1 MRGDLAYGQPGT
13 ADPDRTRAL
22 FGQAMGLV
30 AATAGCFTLGAYLGR
45 GSSYAS
51 GTSAFIFAFICLV
64 AMKFTVRRSTAGA
77 TVLLLASGVLLG
89 SGTSAVLV
97 YLTRT
102 NMQILWQAGGATA
115 LFVAGFGAIGYAT
128 RRDLP
133 ALLRVSFV
141 ALLLLTVSGIVLIF
155 VHISHRSVIYSALA
169 LLIFAGWATVDF
181 RRLRRRRNLDSG
193 PLIAVSIFLDPL
205 NVFLIIMRFIGGG
218 YGG

>member
-1 MRGDLAYGQPGT
+1 MQGNLAYGQPGI
-13 ADPDRTRAL
+13 ADPDRTRCL

-30 AATAGCFTLGAYLGR
+30 AVTAGCFTLGAYLGR
-45 GSSYAS
+45 GSSYS
-51 GTSAFIFAFICLV
+51 WGTAAFIFAFICLV

-89 SGTSAVLV
+89 SGTSAVLL

-102 NMQILWQAGGATA
+102 SMQMLWQAGGATA

-128 RRDLP
+128 RRDLS
-133 ALLRVSFV
+133 ALWRVSFV
-141 ALLLLTVSGIVLIF
+141 ALLLLIVFGIVLVF
-155 VHISHRSVIYSALA
+155 VHISPGSVIYSALA

-205 NVFLIIMRFIGGG
+205 NVFLVIMRFIGGG

>member
-1 MRGDLAYGQPGT
+1 MTGDLAYGQPGT
-13 ADPDRTRAL
+13 ANPDRTRSL

-30 AATAGCFTLGAYLGR
+30 AFTAGCFTLAAYLGR

-51 GTSAFIFAFICLV
+51 GTSAFIFAYICLV

-77 TVLLLASGVLLG
+77 TVLLLASGALLG
-89 SGTSAVLV
+89 LGTSAVLV

-102 NMQILWQAGGATA
+102 SMQILWQVGGATA

-128 RRDLP
+128 RRDLS
-133 ALLRVSFV
+133 ALLRVSFA
-141 ALLLLTVSGIVLIF
+141 ALLLLIMFGIVLIF
-155 VHISHRSVIYSALA
+155 MHISHGSVIYSALA
-169 LLIFAGWATVDF
+169 LVILAGWTTVDF

-218 YGG
+218 TEG

>member
-1 MRGDLAYGQPGT
+1 MQGDLAYGQPGT
-13 ADPDRTRAL
+13 ANPDRTRSL

-30 AATAGCFTLGAYLGR
+30 AVTVGCFTLAAYLGR
-45 GSSYAS
+45 GSSYDAGSS
-51 GTSAFIFAFICLV
+51 GLVFAYVCLV
-64 AMKFTVRRSTAGA
+64 AMKLTVRRSTAGA

-102 NMQILWQAGGATA
+102 SMQILWQAGGATA

-128 RRDLP
+128 RRDLS

-141 ALLLLTVSGIVLIF
+141 ALLLLIVFGIVLVF
-155 VHISHRSVIYSALA
+155 VHISHGSVIYSALA

-181 RRLRRRRNLDSG
+181 RRLRR
-193 PLIAVSIFLDPL
+193 I
-205 NVFLIIMRFIGGG
+205 
-218 YGG
+218 

>member
-1 MRGDLAYGQPGT
+1 MQGDLAYGQPGT
-13 ADPDRTRAL
+13 ADPDRTRSL

-30 AATAGCFTLGAYLGR
+30 AVTAGCFTLGAYLGR
-45 GSSYAS
+45 GSNYDAGSK
-51 GTSAFIFAFICLV
+51 GLVFAFICLV

-102 NMQILWQAGGATA
+102 SMQILWQAGGATA
-115 LFVAGFGAIGYAT
+115 LFVAGCGAIGYAT
-128 RRDLP
+128 RRDLS

-141 ALLLLTVSGIVLIF
+141 ALLLLIGFGIVLVF
-155 VHISHRSVIYSALA
+155 VHISPGSVIYSALA

-181 RRLRRRRNLDSG
+181 RRLRRRNLDSG

-205 NVFLIIMRFIGGG
+205 NVFLLIMRFIGGG
-218 YGG
+218 YEG

>member
-1 MRGDLAYGQPGT
+1 MQGDLAYGQPGT
-13 ADPDRTRAL
+13 ADPNRTRSL

-30 AATAGCFTLGAYLGR
+30 AVTAGCFTLAAYLGR

-51 GTSAFIFAFICLV
+51 GSSALVIAYVCLV
-64 AMKFTVRRSTAGA
+64 AIKLTVRRSTAGA
-77 TVLLLASGVLLG
+77 TVLLLAFGALLG

-102 NMQILWQAGGATA
+102 SMQILWQAGGATA

-133 ALLRVSFV
+133 ALLRASFG
-141 ALLLLTVSGIVLIF
+141 ALLLLIVSGIVLIF
-155 VHISHRSVIYSALA
+155 MHLSHGSVIYSALA

-218 YGG
+218 YEG